1 MRTLRGVAAAPGMAS
16 APPALLEPA
25 SGSGAPLLTLDA
37 AVEESCRQLDLL
49 AARLRDR
56 GLPDESEILEAQAL
70 MAADPELLEAAGR
83 RITAGMAA
91 DDAILAAGEDAA
103 AVLDELSDEL
113 LAARAADVRDVAA
126 RIARAVRGE
135 APPQLSRRSILVA
148 RDLTPSTTAEL
159 DQSLLAGLALEG
171 GSPTAHAAIL
181 ARALGIP
188 AVVGVA
194 GLLAAASGA
203 AELMVDGNAGLVM
216 LEPGAEDRQRLA
228 HWETEH
234 AARLDAERA
243 LHHRLLA
250 TADGH
255 RVMLGANIGSPHDAS
270 LALRAGAEG
279 VGLFRTEFVFM
290 GRRRAPDEQ
299 TQAAAYAQ
307 VLRDFG
313 ERPVVIRLMDIGG
326 DKPLPFVVLEPE
338 PNPFLGVRAI
348 RLAERE
354 PELLST
360 QLRAIVRAAAEAG
373 VPRPLIM
380 APMVADLADVRRVRA
395 LLDEA
400 VAAVGAAVTPQL
412 GIMVEVPSAIVVADQ
427 LADEVAFFSVGTNDL
442 TQYLLA
448 ADRTNAALA
457 ERQDPMHPAVLRSI
471 ASLVAAAAPRGV
483 PVAVC
488 GEMGGDPVGAVVLT
502 GLGVSELSM
511 GPASFGAVKR
521 ALASVTLAEAQEL
534 AKRCLD
540 APDPATSRAWVSER
554 LAV

>member
-1 MRTLRGVAAAPGMAS
+1 MTTLRGVAAAPGMAA

-25 SGSGAPLLTLDA
+25 SASGAPHLALDA
-37 AVEESCRQLDLL
+37 AVTEACGQLDRLG
-49 AARLRDR
+49 ARLRDR

-83 RITAGMAA
+83 RIAAGTAA
-91 DDAILAAGEDAA
+91 DDAIVAAGEEAA
-103 AVLDELSDEL
+103 AVLEGLPDEL

-159 DQSLLAGLALEG
+159 DQTMLAGLALEG

-188 AVVGVA
+188 AVVGIP

-203 AELMVDGNAGLVM
+203 AELLVDGNAGLVM

-228 HWETEH
+228 HWETELQG
-234 AARLDAERA
+234 RLDAERA
-243 LHHRLLA
+243 LHDRPLT

-255 RVMLGANIGSPHDAS
+255 RVMLGANIGSPDDAS
-270 LALRAGAEG
+270 PALRAGAEG

-299 TQAAAYAQ
+299 TQAVAYAQ
-307 VLRDFG
+307 VLRAFG

-326 DKPLPFVVLEPE
+326 DKPLPFVVLDPE

-348 RLAERE
+348 RLAERD
-354 PELLST
+354 PGLLST

-373 VPRPLIM
+373 VPRPPIM

-427 LADEVAFFSVGTNDL
+427 LAREVAFFSIGTNDL

-457 ERQDPMHPAVLRSI
+457 GRQDPMHPAVLRSI
-471 ASLVAAAAPRGV
+471 ASLVAAAKPHSV

-488 GEMGGDPVGAVVLT
+488 GEMGGDPAGAVILT

-540 APDPATSRAWVSER
+540 APDAATARAWVNER
-554 LAV
+554 LAG